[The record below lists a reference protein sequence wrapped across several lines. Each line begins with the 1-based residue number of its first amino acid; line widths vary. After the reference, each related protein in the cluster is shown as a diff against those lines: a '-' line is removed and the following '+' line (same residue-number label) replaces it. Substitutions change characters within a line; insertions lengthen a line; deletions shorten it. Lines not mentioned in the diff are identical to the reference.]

1 MRADP
6 TPMNAIAVALGLV
19 PLAVVLL
26 GCGEQPGPS
35 PPPPAP
41 AAKIPYA
48 KINGADGSV
57 VSMPMLAF
65 GTMTV
70 SNPGCTVAS
79 AVEQWIKLGGR
90 HIDMSKAYGTL
101 VDAGKGIKASGVPR
115 HELFL
120 TTKVEGPIG
129 INASI
134 AQIEDDLQEVGVDY
148 FDLVIIH
155 WPCPGGKSMFP
166 NKCGPLGK
174 DERLETWLGLVKL
187 QQAKKVRAIGLSNY
201 LQEQVEELTSAG
213 FHPAVNQVQWH
224 LGYHNDT
231 FLDEMGKLGVKVE
244 AWASLAGPTKSHSI
258 PGVSLGD
265 KRLKQV
271 ADRYSVSTAQVALQW
286 SMNKGVTPVT
296 ATCDKEHA
304 IGDLNA
310 NTFKLTSEDMTY
322 LDELTEN
329 ATEAVDVRLTGSTSE
344 SVFV

>member
-1 MRADP
+1 MK
-6 TPMNAIAVALGLV
+6 AIAVALGLV

-41 AAKIPYA
+41 AAKIPYT
-48 KINGADGSV
+48 KIIAANGSV
-57 VSMPMLAF
+57 VFMPMLAF

-79 AVEQWIKLGGR
+79 AVEQWIRLGGR
-90 HIDMSKAYGTL
+90 HIDMSKVYGTL
-101 VDAGKGIKASGVPR
+101 VDAGKGIKASAVPR

-134 AQIEDDLQEVGVDY
+134 AQIEDDLQKVGVDY

-155 WPCPGGKSMFP
+155 WPCPGPDPMKYFP

-174 DERLETWLGLVKL
+174 DERLETWLGLIKL

-201 LQEQVEELTSAG
+201 NQEQVEELTSAG

-244 AWASLAGPTKSHSI
+244 AWASLAGPTKSHNI

-271 ADRYSVSTAQVALQW
+271 ADRYGVSTAQVELQW

-296 ATCDKEHA
+296 ASCNKEHA

-310 NTFKLTSEDMTY
+310 NTFNLTNEDMTY
-322 LDELTEN
+322 LDKLTEN
-329 ATEAVDVRLTGSTSE
+329 VTKADDVRLPESLSE
-344 SVFV
+344 SVLV